1 MYPVFKENNMSEDYK
16 VRALEVD
23 DTFQMW
29 SPCKMER
36 VFEFMIRN
44 NMNTLVFH
52 ENNIVDKVVWPGFVY
67 GCGEDDLRSYSIYR
81 DKLYKEIYYRTPSP
95 YVFIDE
101 LMIFRDLMKTIVG
114 RAVELGLDFYFQ
126 PKEIWFPEILYE
138 RQDLMKN
145 GKMCPSEPWWWET
158 FLPKK
163 YEELMQN
170 FPEISGIVTSTGT
183 KESRISLAH
192 QKCQCDKCKAMSM
205 QEWQRNVIMAIYKPL
220 KARGK
225 KLVIRDFS
233 YYADEQNGIRAGLL
247 DLPDD
252 VVISIKN
259 VPQDYYQTF
268 PHNTLI
274 GHVDNHEQWIEYET
288 MGEYY
293 GWGLTPVSM
302 LKDIQYRMD
311 HCLKNKAD
319 GISTRIDWEAL
330 PNHSTFETPNQ
341 LNLYAIA
348 QFAVNVNTPP
358 RDIYAKWLVED
369 RHLREG
375 LDPGGLKETLDF
387 VMGIFDKTWP
397 VMSKTPHLLG
407 AVFMNNS
414 KIPVSVDN
422 ADFISQEHH
431 GIQKWFPQYKDIF
444 SYDDKHTADML
455 KEKEDAWQE
464 IVSLNKEWHSRNP
477 GLEEEFYLTCCALFD
492 IFELYVK
499 MYRLVGKSYIW
510 VKYLQKQGE
519 KATLKKH
526 GEIIDELKGL
536 ITDMKAVEREL
547 KDHKPPA
554 RFKYQFLAMMNP
566 ERIRVYYEDVES
578 MLQKL

>member
-1 MYPVFKENNMSEDYK
+1 MAEHYK

-29 SPCKMER
+29 SPYKMQR

-52 ENNIVDKVVWPGFVY
+52 ENNIVDKIVWPGFIY
-67 GCGEDDLRSYSIYR
+67 GYEKDDLRSYSIYR
-81 DKLYKEIYYRTPSP
+81 EKLYKEIYYRTPSP

-101 LMIFRDLMKTIVG
+101 LMIFRDLMKTILG
-114 RAVELGLDFYFQ
+114 QAKELGLDIYLQ
-126 PKEIWFPEILYE
+126 PKEIWFPELLYE

-163 YEELMQN
+163 YEELLQN
-170 FPEISGIVTSTGT
+170 FPEITGIVTSTGT

-192 QKCQCDKCKAMSM
+192 QKCQCDKCKAMKM
-205 QEWQRNVIMAIYKPL
+205 EDWQHKVIMSIYTPL
-220 KARGK
+220 KAHGK

-247 DLPDD
+247 NLPDD
-252 VVISIKN
+252 IIISIKN

-268 PHNTLI
+268 PHNKLI
-274 GHVDNHEQWIEYET
+274 GHVGKHEQWIEYET

-293 GWGLTPVSM
+293 GWGLAPVSM
-302 LKDIQYRMD
+302 LNDIQYRMKY
-311 HCLKNKAD
+311 CLENGAD

-348 QFAVNVNTPP
+348 QLGLNVDLPLQ
-358 RDIYAKWLVED
+358 DIYCKWLVED
-369 RHLREG
+369 HL
-375 LDPGGLKETLDF
+375 LKEGINPNEFKDCLDF
-387 VMGIFDKTWP
+387 VKGIFEKTWP

-414 KIPVSVDN
+414 KIPVSIDN

-431 GIQKWFPQYKDIF
+431 GIHKWFPEYKELF
-444 SYDDKHTADML
+444 NYDDKHAQGML
-455 KEKEDAWQE
+455 NEKEEAYRE
-464 IVSLNKEWHSRNP
+464 IIELNKQWHSRNP
-477 GLEEEFYLTCCALFD
+477 GLKDEVYHTYCGLFD
-492 IFELYVK
+492 IFELFVK
-499 MYRLVGKSYIW
+499 MFRLVGKSYVYI
-510 VKYLQKQGE
+510 KYLQLHGKNP
-519 KATLKKH
+519 TLMSREGLI
-526 GEIIDELKGL
+526 GEIKKL
-536 ITDMKAVEREL
+536 IGEMKTVEQEL
-547 KDHKPPA
+547 KDHKAPVQ
-554 RFKYQFLAMMNP
+554 FKYQFLAMMNP
-566 ERIRVYYEDVES
+566 ERLRVYYEDVEAV
-578 MLQKL
+578 LATLI